1 MLGVNAYPEE
11 YVDEC
16 ERSMK
21 AQLSAYRSLVSS
33 AGNGKAVGAAL
44 QSFDPLF
51 FNNLTLVLDAYFVHR
66 LRKVE
71 GKDGNP
77 LNEVRMLCDSMLRSQ
92 GVLNADK
99 TIKYTPETSVLKLRI
114 GDEIR
119 LDEKQFLALFEA
131 FFAETRRKFC

>member
-11 YVDEC
+11 YVDAC

-21 AQLSAYRSLVSS
+21 AQLSAYRSLASS
-33 AGNGKAVGAAL
+33 AGNGKAVEAAL

-99 TIKYTPETSVLKLRI
+99 TIKYTPETSVLKFRI

>member
-1 MLGVNAYPEE
+1 
-11 YVDEC
+11 
-16 ERSMK
+16 
-21 AQLSAYRSLVSS
+21 
-33 AGNGKAVGAAL
+33 
-44 QSFDPLF
+44 
-51 FNNLTLVLDAYFVHR
+51 
-66 LRKVE
+66 
-71 GKDGNP
+71 
-77 LNEVRMLCDSMLRSQ
+77 MLCDSMLRSQ